1 MGTSS
6 KGEISTLIQKMTPSR
21 RLTQLLRALMLWRV
35 QKRPK
40 NYARKAKDSFMTS
53 YLVNSVPQRAN
64 AIPPITLTLEDSI
77 DVHYPHCVVLVVQ
90 TIVANNNF
98 NRMPIDNR
106 SSVNILFGTTY
117 EKMQTDLELTPV
129 TPF

>member
-1 MGTSS
+1 
-6 KGEISTLIQKMTPSR
+6 
-21 RLTQLLRALMLWRV
+21 
-35 QKRPK
+35 
-40 NYARKAKDSFMTS
+40 MTS
-53 YLVNSVPQRAN
+53 YLVNNVPQRAN